1 MKQQVNNVT
10 DDMVYTYICHNDYQR
25 LDGGH
30 SEMYECPGGHI
41 WHWSDIVTLIEEMS
55 AQDFFNLCLQTE
67 RDAEI
72 DRETKARQAKARKD
86 FPVGDQPIYPYE
98 LGDLH

>member
-1 MKQQVNNVT
+1 MNRNNVT
-10 DDMVYTYICHNDYQR
+10 DDMVYTYICHNDFMRIEGTQ
-25 LDGGH
+25 
-30 SEMYECPGGHI
+30 EFYECPGGHS
-41 WHWSDIVTLIEEMS
+41 WHWVNIVELIEQMS
-55 AQDFFNLCLQTE
+55 AQDFYNLCLQTE

-86 FPVGDQPIYPYE
+86 FPVGDQPSYPYE